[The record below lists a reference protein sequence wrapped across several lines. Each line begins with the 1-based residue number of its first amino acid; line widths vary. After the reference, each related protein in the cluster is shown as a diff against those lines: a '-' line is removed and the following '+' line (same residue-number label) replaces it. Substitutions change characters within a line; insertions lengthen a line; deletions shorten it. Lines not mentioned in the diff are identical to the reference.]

1 MFLSRLEVQENEVGK
16 ACSTHGE
23 ETDAYG
29 ILMEIQK
36 ERDKWKDLDVG
47 GRTI

>member
-1 MFLSRLEVQENEVGK
+1 MGK

-23 ETDAYG
+23 KTDACR

-36 ERDKWKDLDVG
+36 ERDHWEEIDVVG
-47 GRTI
+47 VIV